1 MTEPTL
7 PTFAS
12 RPPRRTYQRTL
23 TSVPHQP
30 HRPTRHARHHRRQQ
44 LINAALFLYSC
55 LLIAGLVLAAFT

>member
-7 PTFAS
+7 PTFAT
-12 RPPRRTYQRTL
+12 RPQRRTYQRTL
-23 TSVPHQP
+23 TSIHQQP
-30 HRPTRHARHHRRQQ
+30 HRPARYARHHRRQQ